1 MTDSIGKEQNQAGED
16 KTTEFPAE
24 DASLKGIKDRVLG
37 FYKEIKGYTPE
48 SLNSV
53 SPEELYRS
61 YVELDDIVHQ
71 EIDDRLV
78 NTMLTDPDVCI
89 ALPVIR
95 SYYARLIGIFEKHL
109 ARRLITADDPWSTL
123 ESFPLYSRYEVLV
136 RDHGKASELSETNT
150 LIFIGCGS
158 VPISQIL
165 YKRFFGLRS
174 IGLDIDSE
182 AVSLARR
189 CIRCLGLE
197 RDISIVHGY
206 ESRLVELQ
214 WDLIV
219 VAALAEPKPRIFQN
233 LYAIMK
239 KRGKT
244 PLSCRTYRGIRELL
258 YYPLQPDDIIG
269 FSIIREIAPRKRV
282 NNTLILLEMK

>member
-1 MTDSIGKEQNQAGED
+1 MTDSIGKEQGKSGD
-16 KTTEFPAE
+16 HKKTEFSAE
-24 DASLKGIKDRVLG
+24 DVSLKDIKEQVIG
-37 FYKEIKGYTPE
+37 FYRGIRGYTPE

-61 YVELDDIVHQ
+61 YAELDDIVHQ
-71 EIDDRLV
+71 EIDDRIF
-78 NTMLTDPDVCI
+78 NSMLKDPDICI

-109 ARRLITADDPWSTL
+109 ARRLIRADDPWSTL
-123 ESFPLYSRYEVLV
+123 ESFPLYSRYEKLV
-136 RDHGKASELSETNT
+136 RDHGNASELSETT
-150 LIFIGCGS
+150 SLIFIGCGP

-165 YKRFFGLRS
+165 YNRFFGLRS

-182 AVSLARR
+182 AVSLSRR

-197 RDISIVHGY
+197 RDISIIHGY
-206 ESRLVELQ
+206 ESRLAELQ
-214 WDLIV
+214 WDSIV

-239 KRGKT
+239 KRGKA
-244 PLSCRTYRGIRELL
+244 PLCCRTYRGTRALL
-258 YYPLQPDDIIG
+258 YYPLQSDDIMG
-269 FSIIREIAPRKRV
+269 FSIIKEIAPRKRV
-282 NNTLILLEMK
+282 NNTLLLLEMR